1 MILND
6 NGSFGDFPTRAVFIL
21 SYNVDFVIMKGGGIL
36 ASSSDERLG
45 NEKMLPLIFKMAL
58 PSVAAQLVNLLY
70 GIVDKIYIGHIEGIG
85 AEALAGVG
93 ITSSVILLISA
104 FASLVGGG
112 GSPLAAI
119 ELGRGDRDGAKRI
132 LNNGFVMLLFFA
144 VICTAL
150 PYAIMEPMLRFAG
163 ASSETMPYAKEYLS
177 IYLIGT
183 VFVLIST
190 GLNMFINCQGKPG
203 IAMMSILIG
212 AILNTVLD
220 PIFIFGFGLGVKGAA
235 IATVIS
241 QAVSAGWVLSFLFS
255 KKRAI
260 LNLDIE
266 YIRKPDIH
274 IIGKISALGV
284 SPFVMAA
291 TESLVGFALNG
302 QLQKYGDDMH
312 VSALT
317 VMQSAMQMVS
327 IPLAGFGQGII
338 PVISYNYGHG
348 KNERV
353 KEAFKI
359 TLSVMFGVNLIGI
372 LFMIAFPS
380 LIGGMFT
387 DKPSVIA
394 IVKDYMPIFLLGMT
408 IFGLQR
414 TCQNTLVALGQ
425 AKISLFIALLRK
437 VFLLVPLAY
446 ILPLFMG
453 VTGVYAAEA
462 IADGTAATLCTVIF
476 VMTFPKI
483 LAKNKNV
490 N

>member
-1 MILND
+1 M
-6 NGSFGDFPTRAVFIL
+6 L
-21 SYNVDFVIMKGGGIL
+21 SV
-36 ASSSDERLG
+36 ASDEKLG
-45 NEKMLPLIFKMAL
+45 SDRMLPLIFKMAL
-58 PSVAAQLVNLLY
+58 PAVAAQLVNLLY
-70 GIVDKIYIGHIEGIG
+70 GIVDKMYIGHIEEVG

-93 ITSSVILLISA
+93 ITTSVILFISA

-119 ELGRGDRDGAKRI
+119 ALGKGDRDLAKRI

-150 PYAIMEPMLRFAG
+150 PYLIMEPMLKFAG
-163 ASSETMPYAKEYLS
+163 ASQDTLPYAKEYLS

-190 GLNMFINCQGKPG
+190 GLNMFISCQGKPG
-203 IAMMSILIG
+203 IAMMSTIIG
-212 AILNTVLD
+212 ALLNTALD
-220 PIFIFGFGLGVKGAA
+220 PVFIFGLDMGVAGAA

-241 QAVSAGWVLSFLFS
+241 QTVSAAWVLSFLFS

-266 YIRKPDIH
+266 YIKKPDIR
-274 IIGKISALGV
+274 IIGKISALGI

-291 TESLVGFALNG
+291 TESLVGFTLNG

-338 PVISYNYGHG
+338 PIISYNYGHG

-353 KEAFKI
+353 REAFKI
-359 TLSVMFGVNLIGI
+359 ALAVMFSVNLVGI
-372 LFMIAFPS
+372 LFMILFPS
-380 LIGGMFT
+380 FVGSVFT
-387 DKPSVIA
+387 DKSSVIG
-394 IVKDYMPIFLLGMT
+394 IVEKYMPLFLAGMT

-414 TCQNTLVALGQ
+414 TCQNTFVALGQ

-437 VFLLVPLAY
+437 VLLLVPLAY
-446 ILPLFMG
+446 ILPLFME
-453 VTGVYAAEA
+453 VSGVYAAEA
-462 IADGTAATLCTVIF
+462 IADGAAATICTLIF
-476 VMTFPKI
+476 VFTFSKI
-483 LAKNKNV
+483 LSKNKNAEITE
-490 N
+490 NEN